1 MRIVAVTLACTLAIG
16 SAISVVSAQSSRQ
29 NEFVSALPG
38 DGQLLCNEGRML
50 CVPANMANSLISNPL
65 KITVIVNSTD
75 DIQID
80 WELDDGGGKLL
91 ETVSQYDDYDP
102 QNPVL
107 SPSRAVLVQGFI
119 SSPSESARGTLTI
132 SPSRYTIGNGT
143 EDLPK
148 LRIPVRLTTATTT
161 ITILTP
167 EDPKAFDDAVTTW
180 MDSPT
185 DHGNSE
191 FDPNL
196 RLVPQKVTIM
206 HVEPSAMI
214 GATAEAVLRADP
226 GQGPWHVTDWTRD
239 GDTAHV
245 RIIGDGWAGVSY
257 YLTGVTYL
265 IRKSVVNLP
274 AIKKLVFD
282 PR

>member
-1 MRIVAVTLACTLAIG
+1 LEELALRKRIVRRLSLFPRAATDRLPRYTWDLASLMWLDAHIACPNPHTLDSARLVQLVFFESIVCGAPRAMVYRAVGGDMRIVAVTLACTLAIG

-38 DGQLLCNEGRML
+38 DGQLLWNEGRIL

-65 KITVIVNSTD
+65 KITVIVNSAD

-91 ETVSQYDDYDP
+91 EAVSQYDDYDS
-102 QNPVL
+102 QNPVW
-107 SPSRAVLVQGFI
+107 STSRAVLVQGFI
-119 SSPSESARGTLTI
+119 SRPSESERGTLTI

-167 EDPKAFDDAVTTW
+167 ADPKSVRRR
-180 MDSPT
+180 SC
-185 DHGNSE
+185 H
-191 FDPNL
+191 L
-196 RLVPQKVTIM
+196 
-206 HVEPSAMI
+206 
-214 GATAEAVLRADP
+214 
-226 GQGPWHVTDWTRD
+226 D
-239 GDTAHV
+239 GFSN
-245 RIIGDGWAGVSY
+245 RSRQ
-257 YLTGVTYL
+257 L
-265 IRKSVVNLP
+265 
-274 AIKKLVFD
+274 
-282 PR
+282 